1 MILEYD
7 IIKKSVSP
15 LLTGIVS
22 NHKYHY
28 SLRKQKQADL
38 WTSAESLLDQQTH
51 TSELC
56 YVYAWVLNA
65 FGIITIYQR
74 VAGER

>member
-1 MILEYD
+1 M
-7 IIKKSVSP
+7 SP

-38 WTSAESLLDQQTH
+38 WTSAQSLLDQQTH
-51 TSELC
+51 TSELR
-56 YVYAWVLNA
+56 YVYA
-65 FGIITIYQR
+65 
-74 VAGER
+74 